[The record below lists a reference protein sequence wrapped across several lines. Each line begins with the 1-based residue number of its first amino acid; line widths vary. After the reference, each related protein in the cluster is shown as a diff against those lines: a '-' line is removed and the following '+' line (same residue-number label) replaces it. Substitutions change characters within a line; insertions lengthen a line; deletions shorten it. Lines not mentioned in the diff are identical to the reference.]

1 MCIRLCFC
9 VRALLQC
16 GLEFGMEMEV
26 ADRYSNLLAN
36 ALCSLPILHFDSVF
50 YWKSR
55 IIANTQIKWVHHQY
69 SGSVLFPINW
79 AYFHIKLYPQAKRPH
94 DICAWCNCIYSGLWK
109 LAREIWIIWILWM
122 YNLHVSN
129 ARLKI
134 ETQFPHRYYWTPL
147 RLNGLCDF
155 DVISSEFHVKKNQNQ
170 SQISLDHRIL

>member
-79 AYFHIKLYPQAKRPH
+79 AYFHIKLYPQAKRHH
-94 DICAWCNCIYSGLWK
+94 DIWCNCIYSGLWK
-109 LAREIWIIWILWM
+109 LAREIWIIWILCIIYTYRTPDWKLKLNFHTVIIEPHWDWM
-122 YNLHVSN
+122 VC
-129 ARLKI
+129 A
-134 ETQFPHRYYWTPL
+134 
-147 RLNGLCDF
+147 
-155 DVISSEFHVKKNQNQ
+155 ISMWFHPNFMWKKKQKP